1 MASKLRS
8 LKKAARK
15 LRVPKGIFK
24 KAGAKLKAAK
34 SLPNKGARVVPA
46 RAATSGHTFVKRP
59 RNIPANAAPFR
70 PELASQVPPHGLN
83 GPKTTGVI
91 DLGGERVI
99 SPQVSGQGPGT
110 ANPVGMG
117 NVLNSHVEAHT
128 LARMREAGVKEAT
141 LYINKAPCS
150 FTSGGS
156 SRPDGCLVML
166 EKALRPGEKI
176 TVYYPPGQVKV
187 FVGK

>member
-1 MASKLRS
+1 MSKLRS
-8 LKKAARK
+8 LKKGLRK
-15 LRVPKGIFK
+15 LKIPKGIFK
-24 KAGAKLKAAK
+24 KAAAKLKAAK
-34 SLPNKGARVVPA
+34 SLPNRGARPA
-46 RAATSGHTFVKRP
+46 SLARSTTPASSVLRRPGH
-59 RNIPANAAPFR
+59 IPANAAPFR
-70 PELASQVPPHGLN
+70 PELAGQVPPHGQL

-99 SPQVSGQGPGT
+99 SQVSGQGPGT
-110 ANPVGMG
+110 VTPPGGMG

-141 LYINKAPCS
+141 LYINKPPCS
-150 FTSGGS
+150 FVSGGS
-156 SRPDGCLVML
+156 SRPDGCMVML
-166 EKALRPGEKI
+166 EKALRAGEKI